1 MKIVLIQGSLSYA
14 ELGTVIRKSGGEYS
28 YIKEALGDI
37 PAFLFAWT
45 SVIVVRTSSMG
56 IICLTFGEYMATFFP
71 YCGSPVIPI
80 KLVAA
85 LAIGKFIS
93 HTHRLCGVFPL
104 IFTYITCTKLLWSC
118 KWNTFSYLI
127 MLFYCT
133 QWDSSPFSFSPL

>member
-1 MKIVLIQGSLSYA
+1 MSYA

-71 YCGSPVIPI
+71 YCGSPIIPI

-85 LAIGKFIS
+85 LAIGLSHIATKYKITVSTILIILITSYKFI
-93 HTHRLCGVFPL
+93 
-104 IFTYITCTKLLWSC
+104 YNMLL
-118 KWNTFSYLI
+118 
-127 MLFYCT
+127 
-133 QWDSSPFSFSPL
+133 